1 MKFAGG
7 CPTMLTISK
16 RDATFRPHRFVCLVH
31 LVLAFQPFGY
41 REAIIISQLP
51 SLRSLHMY
59 SATVEAFLNEP
70 SEASLL
76 PAPCMLTQLASLSLT
91 ECMVSAEGLNGI
103 SLLTNL
109 HTFSWAKYV
118 GEVPWAS
125 ISSLPSLK
133 CLTVEGPSI
142 NRPLPVGRMTGLEVL
157 DISDVLGEGCW
168 ETVNSLTAINSVTKL
183 TCRNGSRW
191 RAHKL
196 TPLHSFTAV
205 QHLVLINSQPCL
217 EGEHCWET
225 LGLMTWLT
233 KLDVKWIYVRR
244 FLDWGYASLLKA
256 LRAMTQLAC
265 LRLSFWMITT
275 SGHDKVLAEVKSL
288 STSGVVSLQEIGVER
303 YWPGSP
309 PFTEFLQSILAACLK
324 DAQVEVTQL

>member
-1 MKFAGG
+1 MWI
-7 CPTMLTISK
+7 ISK
-16 RDATFRPHRFVCLVH
+16 IGATFRPHRFVCLVH
-31 LVLAFQPFGY
+31 LTLRFQTFGY
-41 REAIIISQLP
+41 QKAIIISQLP
-51 SLRSLHMY
+51 SLRSLHIMY
-59 SATVEAFLNEP
+59 SATVEVFLDDP
-70 SEASLL
+70 SEPSLL

-157 DISDVLGEGCW
+157 DISDVRCEGCW
-168 ETVNSLTAINSVTKL
+168 GILNSLTAINSVTKL
-183 TCRNGSRW
+183 TCRDESTW
-191 RAHKL
+191 TAHKL

-205 QHLVLINSQPCL
+205 QHLILITRQPCL
-217 EGEHCWET
+217 EGEHCWEEF
-225 LGLMTWLT
+225 GLMTWLT
-233 KLDVKWIYVRR
+233 KLEVKWVYVRPC
-244 FLDWGYASLLKA
+244 FDWGYASLWKA

-265 LRLSFWMITT
+265 LRLSFWVKAA
-275 SGHDKVLAEVKSL
+275 SGHDSGVLAEVNSL
-288 STSGVVSLQEIGVER
+288 STSGVVPLERLGVER

-309 PFTEFLQSILAACLK
+309 PFTEFLQSTLGARLD
-324 DAQVEVTQL
+324 DAKVEVTQLFDFS